1 MKNKVSPLGGET
13 PKQKNIQENEKFNTM
28 IPSKQQ
34 PPPVPPPPSYS
45 QSVALGYPPSVTS
58 LTSMPEIK
66 VEPKPVL
73 GAPQEDIPPPPPY
86 ESKPVKTTKS
96 KNSTQSLYGSNVI
109 KDLPKKDITRP
120 HKFKME
126 SDSSAVLKKK
136 FKKDMEVLDY
146 YQDVVKQK
154 KENHDLVGAG
164 GINYLFI
171 KM

>member
-1 MKNKVSPLGGET
+1 
-13 PKQKNIQENEKFNTM
+13 
-28 IPSKQQ
+28 
-34 PPPVPPPPSYS
+34 
-45 QSVALGYPPSVTS
+45 
-58 LTSMPEIK
+58 MPEIK

-86 ESKPVKTTKS
+86 ESKPVKNTKS

-164 GINYLFI
+164 GIYCLFI
-171 KM
+171 KMWTKMFVLFISLNNEENDAIFFIVFI